1 MVVAAAEGMSPS
13 FASNIK
19 QTEEL
24 IGFYSP
30 WNHRKTI
37 GFLTIL
43 GVKEVNEFAWIH
55 FEAKFGDKTQVPL
68 TIFIFTKSSIL
79 DAW

>member
-1 MVVAAAEGMSPS
+1 MVVEAAEGTSPS
-13 FASNIK
+13 FTSNIK
-19 QTEEL
+19 RTEEL
-24 IGFYSP
+24 IGFYFP
-30 WNHRKTI
+30 WNHQKTI

-68 TIFIFTKSSIL
+68 TIFIFTKSSI
-79 DAW
+79 